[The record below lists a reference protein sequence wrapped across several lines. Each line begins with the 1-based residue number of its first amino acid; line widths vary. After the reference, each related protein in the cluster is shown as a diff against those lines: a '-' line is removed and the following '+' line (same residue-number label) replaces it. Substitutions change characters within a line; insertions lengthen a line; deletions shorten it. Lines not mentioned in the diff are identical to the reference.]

1 MLHTS
6 VFWSGE
12 FHGLYSPWGRKELDT
27 TERLSLSF
35 SYLEIVKDREAWCA
49 VVHGVA
55 KNQHN
60 LAAEHQHTCD
70 GSVFNQFY
78 MKKRKG

>member
-1 MLHTS
+1 M
-6 VFWSGE
+6 
-12 FHGLYSPWGRKELDT
+12 
-27 TERLSLSF
+27 
-35 SYLEIVKDREAWCA
+35 EIVKDREAWCA
-49 VVHGVA
+49 AVHGVA

-78 MKKRKG
+78 MKKEKDELTLWSSEALVLRA

>member
-1 MLHTS
+1 M
-6 VFWSGE
+6 
-12 FHGLYSPWGRKELDT
+12 DC
-27 TERLSLSF
+27 
-35 SYLEIVKDREAWCA
+35 I
-49 VVHGVA
+49 VHGVA

-78 MKKRKG
+78 MKKEKDELTLWSSEALVLRA